1 MYNCT
6 VLQNLN
12 QKPQVLDEQCG
23 KETVLRHMP
32 QVIFS
37 KGGIYLREIQE
48 EATEIGQNCWNLT
61 PGKKKI
67 YPERENQ
74 RVSTGHTGTLWAA
87 GLGAL
92 T

>member
-12 QKPQVLDEQCG
+12 WKPQVLDEQCG

-37 KGGIYLREIQE
+37 KGGIYLRQIQEDEYE

-61 PGKKKI
+61 PGEKKKKLS
-67 YPERENQ
+67 PER
-74 RVSTGHTGTLWAA
+74 
-87 GLGAL
+87 
-92 T
+92 

>member
-48 EATEIGQNCWNLT
+48 EATEIGYNCWNLT
-61 PGKKKI
+61 PGKKKKI
-67 YPERENQ
+67 IPREITRESPLATQ
-74 RVSTGHTGTLWAA
+74 GHYGQQDLEH
-87 GLGAL
+87 
-92 T
+92 